1 MINESETG
9 NESEIVGECRIC
21 NEREDLIN
29 ACICDGNNKYI
40 HYKCL
45 ANLMQTS
52 GIDICELCGNQYKEI
67 DYVKKEKNFLQF
79 LNEKNLAAL
88 TFISILLSFVVCFRI
103 LTIGLRFHYYPL
115 FETIGKITFK
125 NRKSLLIFIDKL
137 MNFQLKIVVPII
149 GLRFSFDC
157 LDTFWNSYENW
168 KRSHFQIIV
177 LSKCIKNSKE

>member
-9 NESEIVGECRIC
+9 NESEIVDECRIC

-29 ACICDGNNKYI
+29 ACICNGKNKYV

-52 GIDICELCGNQYKEI
+52 GIDICELCGNQYKQI
-67 DYVKKEKNFLQF
+67 DYVKKEKNFLHF
-79 LNEKNLAAL
+79 LKEKNLAAL
-88 TFISILLSFVVCFRI
+88 SFISILLSFVVCFRI
-103 LTIGLRFHYYPL
+103 LTIGMRFHYYPL
-115 FETIGKITFK
+115 FETMGKITFK
-125 NRKSLLIFIDKL
+125 NRESLLIFFDKL

-149 GLRFSFDC
+149 GLRFSFDF
-157 LDTFWNSYENW
+157 LDKFWNSYENW

-177 LSKCIKNSKE
+177 